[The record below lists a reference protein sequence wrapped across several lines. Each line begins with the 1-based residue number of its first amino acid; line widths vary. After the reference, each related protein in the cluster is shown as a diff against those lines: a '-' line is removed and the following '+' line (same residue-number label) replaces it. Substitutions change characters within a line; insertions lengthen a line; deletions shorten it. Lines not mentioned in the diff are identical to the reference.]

1 MDSLLDEALCLLE
14 IVIEDDEFVKLLVT
28 GEKLLC
34 HLFINLDTVLLSE
47 GPSAAVAVLALEGA
61 AIEFLQIDNG
71 PDVIIEH
78 H

>member
-71 PDVIIEH
+71 PHVIIEH